1 MHKVP
6 WAHLIFDERYS
17 NDVDIF
23 EGGCM
28 YSRGVF
34 RSEQNSCMN
43 NYIPY
48 FNTIS
53 REAIVKRIMEY
64 AGESYSFEEFV
75 KNDKVEQP

>member
-1 MHKVP
+1 MM
-6 WAHLIFDERYS
+6 LTYS
-17 NDVDIF
+17 KEDICTP
-23 EGGCM
+23 EE
-28 YSRGVF
+28 Y
-34 RSEQNSCMN
+34 SEQNSCMN

-75 KNDKVEQP
+75 KNDKVEQPKYSL